1 MSQWLQQ
8 VIDRGQAIDDW
19 LSPLRAEALETLSNT
34 NWPNRRVESWK
45 YTSLAP
51 LEKLEL
57 TASNTAGNTVEK
69 AANKAFIDSIEGLN
83 SLDLVFVDGKLQN
96 DISLLPLLAGLHIS
110 SFQDAAV
117 KEQNTANAL
126 FAKIKPQRHLF
137 GLIND
142 ALAVDGLIIDI
153 AADSEIEQPI
163 RIVNISTD
171 GQESHHRILVRL
183 GNNAKA
189 TVIEE
194 GQGEQ
199 ASLNTSFAE
208 YEIGE
213 HAYLE
218 HYRLA
223 MHTHQA
229 IHIGGCHFSLLQQ
242 AELNSTLI
250 AYGSELSRLDID
262 IIHNGEHAKAKFN
275 AVYLLGESEQFTLH
289 STIEHAVPNGTTEEN
304 ARGIIGDKAKAVFNG
319 RIHIHRDAQKTL
331 AELNNRNLLLSRR
344 GQINTKPELEIY
356 ADDVQCAH
364 GATVA
369 ETEEETLYYLC
380 SRGISR
386 SQALVMLNFGFI
398 QELVNQ
404 MPNQH
409 LALWLKPQLK
419 SRFVEMEVK

>member
-8 VIDRGQAIDDW
+8 VIKRGQAIDDW
-19 LSPLRAEALETLSNT
+19 LSPLRVEALKALSKT
-34 NWPNRRVESWK
+34 DWPNRRVENWK

-51 LEKLEL
+51 LEALEL
-57 TASNTAGNTVEK
+57 SAASPAEK
-69 AANKAFIDSIEGLN
+69 AVIESIEGLN
-83 SLDLVFVDGKLQN
+83 SLDLLFVDGQLQN
-96 DISLLPLLAGLHIS
+96 DLSLLSLSKGLHIS
-110 SFQDAAV
+110 SFQNASV
-117 KEQNTANAL
+117 KQQNVANTL

-137 GLIND
+137 GLVND
-142 ALAVDGLIIDI
+142 ALAEDGLIIDI
-153 AADSEIEQPI
+153 DADCQIEQPI
-163 RIVNISTD
+163 RVVNLSSD

-183 GNNAKA
+183 GKNAKA
-189 TVIEE
+189 TVIEQ

-199 ASLNTSFAE
+199 PSLSTSFAE

-213 HAYLE
+213 QACLE
-218 HYRLA
+218 HYRMA
-223 MHTHQA
+223 MHTDQA
-229 IHIGGCHFSLLQQ
+229 LHIGGCHFSLLQE
-242 AELNSTLI
+242 AKLNSTLI
-250 AYGSELSRLDID
+250 AYGSQLSRMDID
-262 IIHNGEHAKAKFN
+262 IIHNGEHANAKFN
-275 AVYLLGESEQFTLH
+275 AVYLLGESEQFDLH
-289 STIEHAVPNGTTEEN
+289 STIEHVVPNGTTEEN
-304 ARGIIGDKAKAVFNG
+304 ARGIMGDKAKAVFNG

-331 AELNNRNLLLSRR
+331 AQLNNRNLLLSRR

-369 ETEEETLYYLC
+369 ETEEETLYYLR

-404 MPNQH
+404 MPNQQ

>member
-1 MSQWLQQ
+1 MSQWLKQ

-19 LSPLRAEALETLSNT
+19 LSPLRVQALEALGNT
-34 NWPNRRVESWK
+34 KWPNRRVESWK

-51 LEKLEL
+51 LEQLEL
-57 TASNTAGNTVEK
+57 SPSSTAGK
-69 AANKAFIDSIEGLN
+69 AIIEDIEGLN
-83 SLDLVFVDGKLQN
+83 SLDLVFVNGKLQS
-96 DISLLPLLAGLHIS
+96 DISLLPLPQGLHIS
-110 SFQDAAV
+110 SLQDASD

-137 GLIND
+137 GLVND
-142 ALAVDGLIIDI
+142 VLAEDGLIIDI
-153 AADSEIEQPI
+153 DANSKIEQPI
-163 RIVNISTD
+163 RIVNISSD
-171 GQESHHRILVRL
+171 GQESHHRVLVRL
-183 GNNAKA
+183 GSHASA
-189 TVIEE
+189 TVIEH

-199 ASLNTSFAE
+199 ASLSTGFAE
-208 YEIGE
+208 YDIGE
-213 HAYLE
+213 QAYLE

-229 IHIGGCHFSLLQQ
+229 IHIGGCHFSLQQ
-242 AELNSTLI
+242 KAQLNSTLI
-250 AYGSELSRLDID
+250 AYGSELSRMDVD

-275 AVYLLGESEQFTLH
+275 AIYLLGEAENFDLH
-289 STIEHAVPNGTTEEN
+289 STIEHVMPNGTTKEN
-304 ARGIIGDKAKAVFNG
+304 ARGIVGDKAKAVFNG
-319 RIHIHRDAQKTL
+319 RIHIHRNAQKTL
-331 AELNNRNLLLSRR
+331 AELHNRNLLLSRR

-356 ADDVQCAH
+356 ADDVLCAH

-369 ETEEETLYYLC
+369 ETEEETLYYLL

-398 QELVNQ
+398 QELVEQ

-409 LALWLKPQLK
+409 LAQWLKPQLH